1 MTISINPFMNAA
13 AAQGY
18 AHTNQLSKVTLNN
31 DEISI
36 ATRGMTFTQPDWLP
50 DGLNQT
56 TGGAFGGML
65 NFITAARYDENGLP
79 PQATKSWI
87 G

>member
-1 MTISINPFMNAA
+1 
-13 AAQGY
+13 
-18 AHTNQLSKVTLNN
+18 
-31 DEISI
+31 
-36 ATRGMTFTQPDWLP
+36 MTFTQPDWLP

-56 TGGAFGGML
+56 TGGNFGGML

-79 PQATKSWI
+79 PQTTKSWI